1 MFVCTQLE
9 GRGGVDQRFQMT
21 IYRGTV
27 LLPLKGHVLMLFTSD
42 PRRFTSGAGFFQS
55 RPKENYQRG
64 LSDLSACSSWRL
76 GFLTNSSG
84 PDLQNQGEGGLL
96 PRLASDSL
104 LLCQVTVKS
113 HQPADFSCF
122 CSPLNPQVYMLY
134 FILFIMYIC
143 LCLSSVTKTLF

>member
-1 MFVCTQLE
+1 
-9 GRGGVDQRFQMT
+9 
-21 IYRGTV
+21 
-27 LLPLKGHVLMLFTSD
+27 MLFTSD
-42 PRRFTSGAGFFQS
+42 PRGFTSGAGFFQS
-55 RPKENYQRG
+55 RPKENYQKG

-76 GFLTNSSG
+76 GFLTYKQLGSQTSRTKG
-84 PDLQNQGEGGLL
+84 SEDSLPRA

-104 LLCQVTVKS
+104 LPCQVTVKS

-143 LCLSSVTKTLF
+143 LYC